1 MRQLGTAARDL
12 ETAVVL
18 FSRELRSFKLVAF
31 LSLLIFLGFAVGAAF
46 AQSGTSVIFAQIF
59 TKQSSTGRSKVF
71 VDAQG
76 QGITNHVV
84 QWTVTGS
91 PTTCTLLIEKSEDA
105 VSWSTV
111 STETCTANGSKTL
124 ADSSYIF
131 LTANLSALSGGTSPT
146 VSASY
151 RGYLPGQGIPVRVSE
166 GGTGTTTAFTVGSL
180 LFAGTSGV
188 YGQDNSNFF
197 VDDVNNRLCVGTS
210 GATNCTQMFSLGAG
224 KFLVTSAGLATIKG
238 GAVVNTDG
246 GGLTRAQLIE
256 ITDAATTKGLQI
268 EAYAAQTANLF
279 EALQNGGSVIR
290 TQISKDGAIGSA
302 IDTATVSGTTQIDGN
317 KSNNHK
323 ITLTQDTTLSVV
335 TTGMLA
341 GQHLRIIF
349 CQDATGGRKVTW
361 PASFKHTFVVTP
373 LKSGP
378 CDAAEWVY
386 DGTDFYAVALPP
398 DERCTTFTI
407 PETDLT
413 AAATTEDETLFELQS
428 GHKVSGVFVKHST
441 AFSGGSLTAMTVSV
455 GDSSGTTFYTSAFDV
470 FQAVSDTAFQDSDM
484 FKSSTNAARNVL
496 ARFMATGDNVV
507 NATAGSVDIRVCVTS
522 P

>member
-1 MRQLGTAARDL
+1 M
-12 ETAVVL
+12 
-18 FSRELRSFKLVAF
+18 
-31 LSLLIFLGFAVGAAF
+31 
-46 AQSGTSVIFAQIF
+46 
-59 TKQSSTGRSKVF
+59 VF

-124 ADSSYIF
+124 ADSSYLF

-146 VSASY
+146 VSATY

-166 GGTGTTTAFTVGSL
+166 GGTGTTTALTQGSL
-180 LFAGTSGV
+180 VFAGSGGT
-188 YGQDNSNFF
+188 YTQDNSNFYI
-197 VDDVNNRLCVGTS
+197 DDVNNRLCVGTS
-210 GATNCTQMFSLGAG
+210 GATNCTQMLSLGAG

-238 GAVVNTDG
+238 GTVVNTDG

-256 ITDAATTKGLQI
+256 ITDAATKGLQL
-268 EAYAAQTANLF
+268 EAYAAQTANMF
-279 EALQNGGSVIR
+279 EVPRNGGTVVR

-323 ITLTQDTTLSVV
+323 ITLTEDTTLSVV
-335 TTGMLA
+335 TTGMPA
-341 GQHLRIIF
+341 GQHLRAIF

-361 PASFKHTFVVTP
+361 PASFKHTSVVTP
-373 LKSGP
+373 LKSACEG
-378 CDAAEWVY
+378 AEWVY
-386 DGTDFYAVALPP
+386 DGTDFYGVALPP
-398 DERCTTFTI
+398 TERCPTFTI

-413 AAATTEDETLFELQS
+413 AAAATEDETLFELQP
-428 GHKVSGVFVKHST
+428 GHKVSWVYVKYST
-441 AFSGGSLTAMTVSV
+441 AFAGGTLTAMTVSV
-455 GDSSGTTFYTSAFDV
+455 GDSSSTTLYTAAFDV
-470 FQAVSDTAFQDSDM
+470 FQAVGATVFQDTDL
-484 FKSSTNAARNVL
+484 FKSSTSAARNVL
-496 ARFMATGDNVV
+496 ARFTATGDNVV
-507 NATAGSVDIRVCVTS
+507 NATAGSVDIRVCVKA